1 VAEDT
6 GTASMTVSGHRTC
19 TGTCPELDLLLLS
32 LDQSA
37 TRRGL
42 APSAELQVLEAVDV
56 FTQNVEL
63 PLTGNPS
70 LYPFDSYTIQLA
82 VAGFSRDSGG
92 TSTPLTQENFGD
104 NLTAAVQNQTAGLLM
119 DDPITIAL
127 PKVVDDDDLLTPVAG
142 KQLEFR
148 RPIYLQVLTALL
160 VLLIGISGLLALLTR
175 SIDDLLLGIGGLI
188 LGVWGIRSVM
198 VPQPL
203 PTLSV
208 VDMSL
213 SGVILLLLI
222 GLAIRAAIHFHH
234 LSELH
239 FLQRWLKRR
248 PASPEDTGG

>member
-1 VAEDT
+1 
-6 GTASMTVSGHRTC
+6 
-19 TGTCPELDLLLLS
+19 
-32 LDQSA
+32 
-37 TRRGL
+37 
-42 APSAELQVLEAVDV
+42 
-56 FTQNVEL
+56 
-63 PLTGNPS
+63 
-70 LYPFDSYTIQLA
+70 
-82 VAGFSRDSGG
+82 
-92 TSTPLTQENFGD
+92 
-104 NLTAAVQNQTAGLLM
+104 M

-127 PKVVDDDDLLTPVAG
+127 PKVADDDDLLTAVAG

-239 FLQRWLKRR
+239 LLERWLKRR